1 MRGKR
6 RPYMA
11 KRAAFQ
17 EKQYAFAAHI
27 RDPEHVPAPEGV
39 EDRRMAIYRELFFN
53 NLRSL
58 LSSTFPVLKK
68 LHSDEKWRR
77 MVRQFMQKHESHTPY
92 FLRLPEEFLNF
103 LRDEYETQDD
113 DYAFLLELAHYE
125 YIELALSISTDAN
138 DMTGVDPDGDLLNGV
153 PVKSVLTWVYAYEYP
168 VHRISA
174 EYLPDSPLEQPVN
187 LAVYRRANDEVGFL
201 ELNPMSANLLHLVE
215 DNSAAD
221 SGEVLL
227 RKLAADTNYADV
239 DAFVEHG
246 ATALEEM
253 RGLEILTGTRTVNDR
268 S

>member
-1 MRGKR
+1 
-6 RPYMA
+6 MA

-27 RDPEHVPAPEGV
+27 RDPERVPAPEGV

-68 LHSDEKWRR
+68 LHSDAKWRR
-77 MVRQFMQKHESHTPY
+77 MVRQFMQKHEAHTPY
-92 FLRLPEEFLNF
+92 FLKLPEEFLNF
-103 LRDEYETQDD
+103 LRDEYEAQDD
-113 DYAFLLELAHYE
+113 DYGFLVELAHYE

-138 DMTGVDPDGDLLNGV
+138 DMTGVDPDGDLLKNN

-168 VHRISA
+168 VHRISP
-174 EYLPDSPLEQPVN
+174 EYLPESPQEQPVF
-187 LAVYRRANDEVGFL
+187 LAVYRRTSDEVGFL
-201 ELNPMSANLLHLVE
+201 ELNPMTANLLHLLE
-215 DNSAAD
+215 DNNATE

-239 DAFVEHG
+239 EAFIEHG
-246 ATALEEM
+246 AAALEEM
-253 RGLEILTGTRTVNDR
+253 RELEILTGTRAVSGR